1 MSNISN
7 GFSINGDLSFET
19 VPQWWNALQNH
30 MKGES
35 LHLDLTQIS
44 RADSAGLAMLVSVLG
59 QAQKNHCTLQFQG
72 APAQLR
78 QLARVSGVDHLLPFV
93 GA

>member
-1 MSNISN
+1 MSTLTIS
-7 GFSINGDLSFET
+7 GDLSFET
-19 VPQWWNALQNH
+19 VPQWWASLQAQFNSS
-30 MKGES
+30 E
-35 LHLDLTQIS
+35 LDLELSQVA
-44 RADSAGLAMLVSVLG
+44 RADSAGLALLVAALSE
-59 QAQKNHCTLQFQG
+59 AQKRRCTMQMKG